1 MISRDKL
8 ANYILDSTI
17 SMMPEDEV
25 NDSPIEEVRLTVPI
39 TDDPTLPCL
48 TFRTW
53 VLGIVSC
60 AALAFLNQFFG
71 YRQNAISVTSVSA
84 QILVLPLGKLMA
96 ASLPRTAVK
105 VPGMKWSFSMNPG
118 PFNLKEHCLITIFA
132 NAGSSGVY
140 AVSIVTI
147 VKAFYHR
154 QLDPAAAVLLIHSTQ
169 MLGYGWAGIF
179 RKYLVDSPYMWWPSN
194 LVQVSLFRALHD
206 VEIRRKGGLTRLQ
219 FFIIVLVSSF
229 SYYIIPN
236 YLFPSITALSFVCWI
251 WKDSVT
257 AQQIGS
263 GLQGLGIGSFAFDWA
278 TVAGFLGSPLA
289 TPGFAIIN
297 VLVGFI
303 LIVYIVLPI
312 AYWSNMYNAKR
323 FPIISS
329 HVFDANGTK
338 YNLSL
343 VLNDK
348 TFDFNR
354 AGYDSY
360 SKVNLSVFFV
370 LSYGTSFATLAATVS
385 HVALFHGR
393 NILQQTRASFQD
405 KFGDVHT
412 RLMKKNYDSV
422 PQWLFT
428 GLLVLVIGTSL
439 YACEGFHRQLQ
450 LPYWGVL
457 LAMALAFV
465 YPPGCGHCSHH
476 QPDIFSQA
484 AGLNVISE
492 MIMGYMHPGKPLANV
507 VFKTYGT
514 TSMSQA
520 ITFLSDFKLGHYMKI
535 PPKSMF
541 LVQLVGTIVSSVV
554 YLATAWWILSTI
566 QNICD
571 QSKLPPGS
579 PWTCPE
585 DNVFYDASIIWGVI
599 GPLRM
604 FGKLGLYPGLNYFFL
619 FGLLA
624 PVPVWYL
631 SRKYPEKK
639 WIGLINIPII
649 ISGPSA
655 MPVAKAVNYVCWF
668 SVGLFFNLYVY
679 RRYKG
684 WWARHNYILSAGL
697 DAGVAFMATLCFFT
711 LQNHNIGGPSW
722 WGLDVSDH
730 CPLANCPTAPGI
742 HVKGCPVFH

>member
-1 MISRDKL
+1 
-8 ANYILDSTI
+8 
-17 SMMPEDEV
+17 MMPSDSNGIMPEEEV
-25 NDSPIEEVRLTVPI
+25 NDSPIEEVRLTVPV

-53 VLGIVSC
+53 VLGILSC
-60 AALAFLNQFFG
+60 AALSFLNQFFS

-96 ASLPRTAVK
+96 ASLPRKAVK
-105 VPGMKWSFSMNPG
+105 VPGTKWSFSMNPG
-118 PFNLKEHCLITIFA
+118 PFKLKEHCLITIFA

-140 AVSIVTI
+140 AVNIVTI

-154 QLDPAAAVLLIHSTQ
+154 QLNPAAAMLLTHSTQ

-297 VLVGFI
+297 VLVGFV

-312 AYWSNMYNAKR
+312 AYWNNMYNAKR

-338 YNLSL
+338 YNISL

-360 SKVNLSVFFV
+360 SKVNLSIFFV

-393 NILQQTRASFQD
+393 NIWQQTRASFQD

-422 PQWLFT
+422 PQWWFI
-428 GLLVLVIGTSL
+428 GLLVLVIGMSL

-465 YPPGCGHCSHH
+465 FTLPVAV
-476 QPDIFSQA
+476 IAATTNQA

-492 MIMGYMHPGKPLANV
+492 MIIGYMYPGKPLANV

-541 LVQLVGTIVSSVV
+541 LVQLAGTIVSSVV
-554 YLATAWWILSTI
+554 YLATTWWLLSTI

-579 PWTCPE
+579 PWTCPG
-585 DNVFYDASIIWGVI
+585 DDVFYHASIIWGVI

-639 WIGLINIPII
+639 WIRLINIPII
-649 ISGPSA
+649 VSGPSS
-655 MPVAKAVNYVCWF
+655 MPVAKAVNYMCWF
-668 SVGLFFNLYVY
+668 SVGVFFNLYVY
-679 RRYKG
+679 RRHKG

-697 DAGVAFMATLCFFT
+697 DAGVAFMATLSFFT

-722 WGLDVSDH
+722 WGW
-730 CPLANCPTAPGI
+730 P
-742 HVKGCPVFH
+742 